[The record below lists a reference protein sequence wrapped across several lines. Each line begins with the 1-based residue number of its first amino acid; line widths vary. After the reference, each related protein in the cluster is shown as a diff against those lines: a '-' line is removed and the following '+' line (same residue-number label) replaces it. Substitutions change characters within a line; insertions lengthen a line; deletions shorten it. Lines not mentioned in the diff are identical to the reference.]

1 MEANEKQEQMEC
13 VRLAKHVTN
22 FSWKFL
28 DTAYI
33 AITAYAIT
41 QRGKKAQRA
50 GFVVLKKFLIS
61 RLKMVCQKLDK
72 EQVNMWEQITKKYDR
87 EFIIPRKTKKR
98 KYKKM
103 LIRMILVLMS
113 RTGQDMEN
121 VAGKYRINHK
131 ELFDTSVD
139 DSEDAEYKP
148 LFGTVLACKSD
159 IDRYIN
165 MTKRVTKHE
174 SN

>member
-1 MEANEKQEQMEC
+1 MEVNEKQEQMEC
-13 VRLAKHVTN
+13 VRLTKYVTN
-22 FSWKFL
+22 FSWKL
-28 DTAYI
+28 SDTVFI
-33 AITAYAIT
+33 ARKVHAIT

-50 GFVVLKKFLIS
+50 GFDILKNFLITRS
-61 RLKMVCQKLDK
+61 MTVCQKLDK
-72 EQVNMWEQITKKYDR
+72 EQVDMWEQIAKKYDR
-87 EFIIPRKTKKR
+87 ELTIPRKTKKR
-98 KYKKM
+98 KYKKK

-113 RTGQDMEN
+113 RTDQDMEN

-131 ELFDTSVD
+131 ELFDTSVG

-165 MTKRVTKHE
+165 MTKRVIKHE